1 MAAAKQPGIGRLVD
15 DSMAAVERD
24 NRMLKD
30 VLPKDYARQSLDQ
43 TRLGQLI
50 EANLR
55 SLGFPPPEDGPT
67 GMIDY
72 GKFRLSPERLREQ
85 YANYRQL
92 DPLLPEVTRGA
103 VAESVVHRFET
114 CYDWICPGKVNIFVA
129 YGARAPRELRRRGSR
144 PGAPRP
150 PELPRLPNVSKLDRR
165 SPQHA

>member
-24 NRMLKD
+24 NCMLKD

-85 YANYRQL
+85 YANYHQAR
-92 DPLLPEVTRGA
+92 PG
-103 VAESVVHRFET
+103 VARSHA
-114 CYDWICPGKVNIFVA
+114 G
-129 YGARAPRELRRRGSR
+129 GRRGV
-144 PGAPRP
+144 GRP
-150 PELPRLPNVSKLDRR
+150 PLRDVLRLDLPR
-165 SPQHA
+165 